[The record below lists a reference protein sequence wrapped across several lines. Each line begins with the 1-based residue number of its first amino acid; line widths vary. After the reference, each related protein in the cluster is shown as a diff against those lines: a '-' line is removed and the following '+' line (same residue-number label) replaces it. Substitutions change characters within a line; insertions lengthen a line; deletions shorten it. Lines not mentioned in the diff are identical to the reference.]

1 MKTISFISQKGGT
14 GKTTLALNVATEAM
28 RHGLMVAIID
38 LDPQPSATAWSEL
51 RAKRNDPP
59 VLDAKASR
67 LAAAVAAAAKEGLDL
82 LIVDTGGRT
91 DEGAFA
97 AAKASDLVIVP
108 IQPSVI
114 DVNSM
119 DATRDLI
126 IRAGE
131 PASIVVLTRVKPF
144 GTRHEEIAKGLANG
158 FTVCPITI
166 GDRVSFQDAY
176 AAGQTVAEYE
186 PAGKAVQEIQQL
198 YMYICQ
204 HVDMTS
210 GRGVKH
216 VETARSVRTG

>member
-14 GKTTLALNVATEAM
+14 GKTTLALNIATEAM
-28 RHGLMVAIID
+28 RHGLTVAIID

-51 RAKRNDPP
+51 RTKSDDPP

-67 LAAAVAAAAKEGLDL
+67 LAPAVAMAAKQGLDL

-97 AAKASDLVIVP
+97 AAKASDLVVIP

-119 DATRDLI
+119 EATRDLI
-126 IRAGE
+126 DRAGR
-131 PASIVVLTRVKPF
+131 PPSIVVLTRVKPY

-158 FTVCPITI
+158 FTVCPVTI

-186 PAGKAVQEIQQL
+186 PAGKAVQEIEQL
-198 YMYICQ
+198 YMYICE
-204 HVDMTS
+204 HVDIS
-210 GRGVKH
+210 SDRGTEH
-216 VETARSVRTG
+216 AETARSVRTG